1 MKKIK
6 EKPMLAERIKEK
18 AVSTPRELLRKGLDD
33 GSERLRMQL
42 RDTAQHGQADEYG
55 GDTIEDTAARGL
67 RRAEKELTR
76 QRKKRPQEQPPEGGA
91 STADGTVQKYS
102 AIKGKDT
109 TSAGSQPQSAAERGR
124 QQARQN
130 AAQKAAK
137 VKAKDTYIGAQT
149 ETQVT
154 VAAEPQR
161 QGQQAFI
168 RERGRRVASQQ
179 QRRQRQ
185 ERQRILHRNEAPHTN
200 GFGCGSTESKVD
212 GLTRGSKINERN
224 RIQSPKNHQAPLPR
238 ELKQTASS
246 LPKTRESS
254 KLIGRVPE
262 QTARSTAT
270 SASMAGVQTARE
282 AAEVGRYQRTAK
294 AAQAAI
300 QKTTQTA
307 SRALRAIIAVAQN
320 LLAAIA
326 AGGST
331 AVAMVLVICLIG
343 LLIVSPFGIFFSG
356 EDSGTGYTMPEAV
369 TMLNTEFTDRIEQI
383 KAENSY
389 DELDMDNAG
398 SAAMVANWRDVLAVY
413 AVRTTTDASSPDEV
427 ATLTEEKLNILR
439 QIFWDMNEISYWLEM
454 ISGGEDEEDTVILHI
469 RVAVKDHLQMA
480 EAYHFTTEQKKLLE
494 ELMQPEYEELFMR
507 LTGSYQDIALSDK
520 EVAEIMKN
528 LPADLSENRK
538 QVVLTAYQL
547 LGRVH
552 YFWGGK
558 SLVIGWDSRWG
569 MPMEVTAE
577 GSSTTG
583 TVRPFGLD
591 CSGMVDWV
599 FYNQSGGQYVIGHG
613 GGATAQHSYCT
624 PIAWSDAQPGDL
636 VFYPGDSHVGIVC
649 GFDSGGN
656 IMIIHCASGAN
667 NVVVTGKIG
676 FTSIGRPEY
685 FAD

>member
-1 MKKIK
+1 MEKIK
-6 EKPMLAERIKEK
+6 EKPTLSERIKEK

-33 GSERLRMQL
+33 GSERLRTQL

-76 QRKKRPQEQPPEGGA
+76 QRKKKQQEQPPEGGA
-91 STADGTVQKYS
+91 PAADVTEQKPS

-130 AAQKAAK
+130 AAK

-161 QGQQAFI
+161 QGQRVFME
-168 RERGRRVASQQ
+168 ERGRKAARWQAEQKRAVS
-179 QRRQRQ
+179 RRRIKTAQALHSDRDGSAMPDRMRSEQ
-185 ERQRILHRNEAPHTN
+185 IPHIKERAET
-200 GFGCGSTESKVD
+200 
-212 GLTRGSKINERN
+212 
-224 RIQSPKNHQAPLPR
+224 
-238 ELKQTASS
+238 S
-246 LPKTRESS
+246 LPKPARKKHLPMGRDIVSVSPRSKKIADTAKTLESAQKQAVMLQS
-254 KLIGRVPE
+254 SAR
-262 QTARSTAT
+262 TAREVA
-270 SASMAGVQTARE
+270 VQTAR
-282 AAEVGRYQRTAK
+282 YQQAAK
-294 AAQAAI
+294 AAQATA
-300 QKTTQTA
+300 QKA
-307 SRALRAIIAVAQN
+307 SQAAGCALRSIIAAAQS

-331 AVAMVLVICLIG
+331 VVAMVLVICLIG

-369 TMLNTEFTDRIEQI
+369 SVLNGEFAARIEQI
-383 KAENSY
+383 KAENPY

-398 SAAMVANWRDVLAVY
+398 SAAMISNWRDVLAVY
-413 AVRTTTDASSPDEV
+413 AVRTTTDNASPDEV
-427 ATLTEEKLNILR
+427 ATLTEEKMEILR
-439 QIFWDMNEISYWLEM
+439 EIFWDMNTITYWTK
-454 ISGGEDEEDTVILHI
+454 IVPGGKDEADTVILHI
-469 RVAVKDHLQMA
+469 TVTIKTHLQMA
-480 EAYHFTTEQKKLLE
+480 DEHQFNTEQRRLLE
-494 ELMQPEYEELFMR
+494 ELMQPKYQELFMV
-507 LTGSYQDIALSDK
+507 LTGSYQDIELSPD
-520 EVAEIMKN
+520 EVAKIIEN

-547 LGRVH
+547 LGKVH

-558 SLVIGWDSRWG
+558 SLIIGWDSRWG
-569 MPMEVTAE
+569 MPMKVTAE

-649 GFDSGGN
+649 GFDSSGN
-656 IMIIHCASGAN
+656 IMVIHCASSEN
-667 NVVVTGKIG
+667 NVVVTGKSG

>member
-6 EKPMLAERIKEK
+6 EKPTLSERIKEK
-18 AVSTPRELLRKGLDD
+18 AISTPRELLHRGLDD
-33 GSERLRMQL
+33 GSERLRTQL

-55 GDTIEDTAARGL
+55 GDAIEDTAASGL
-67 RRAEKELTR
+67 HRAEKELLK
-76 QRKKRPQEQPPEGGA
+76 QRKKKNTE
-91 STADGTVQKYS
+91 
-102 AIKGKDT
+102 
-109 TSAGSQPQSAAERGR
+109 QSASPQGDASAPSSNSDVPPVIRTREAEAARVNTPPPPA
-124 QQARQN
+124 QEQARQAAMKQAIKTKN
-130 AAQKAAK
+130 A
-137 VKAKDTYIGAQT
+137 YISTQGGTAVT
-149 ETQVT
+149 EVP
-154 VAAEPQR
+154 EPQR

-168 RERGRRVASQQ
+168 QEQGRKASRQQ
-179 QRRQRQ
+179 AQRRQAEQRFRHQ
-185 ERQRILHRNEAPHTN
+185 DDLRGDSLRTEGFKPTSRGRIKERGGIQQPKKHQLPEPKTPNYAAGIAPKAR
-200 GFGCGSTESKVD
+200 E
-212 GLTRGSKINERN
+212 GSKSAVLSAE
-224 RIQSPKNHQAPLPR
+224 QAVR
-238 ELKQTASS
+238 SSTVHATA
-246 LPKTRESS
+246 
-254 KLIGRVPE
+254 
-262 QTARSTAT
+262 
-270 SASMAGVQTARE
+270 AGTHAARE
-282 AAEVGRYQRTAK
+282 AAMQMAKRQQMTKAAETATQK
-294 AAQAAI
+294 TAQAAG
-300 QKTTQTA
+300 
-307 SRALRAIIAVAQN
+307 RALRSIIAAAQS

-331 AVAMVLVICLIG
+331 VVAMVLVICLIG

-369 TMLNTEFTDRIEQI
+369 SVLNGEFAARIEQI
-383 KAENSY
+383 KTENPY

-398 SAAMVANWRDVLAVY
+398 SAAMISNWRDVLAVY
-413 AVRTTTDASSPDEV
+413 AVRTTTDNASPDEV
-427 ATLTEEKLNILR
+427 ATLTEEKMEILR
-439 QIFWDMNEISYWLEM
+439 EIFWDMNAITYWTEIVP
-454 ISGGEDEEDTVILHI
+454 GGKDEADTVILHI
-469 RVAVKDHLQMA
+469 IVTIKTHLQMA
-480 EAYHFTTEQKKLLE
+480 DEYQFNTEQRRLLE
-494 ELMQPEYEELFMR
+494 ELMQPKYQELFMV
-507 LTGSYQDIALSDK
+507 LTGSYQDIELSPD
-520 EVAEIMKN
+520 EVAKIIEN
-528 LPADLSENRK
+528 LPANLSEDRK

-547 LGRVH
+547 LGKVH

-558 SLVIGWDSRWG
+558 SLIIGWDSRWG
-569 MPMEVTAE
+569 MPMKVTAE

-636 VFYPGDSHVGIVC
+636 AFYPGDSHVGIVC

>member
-6 EKPMLAERIKEK
+6 EKPTLSERIKEK

-33 GSERLRMQL
+33 GSERLRTQL

-55 GDTIEDTAARGL
+55 GDAIEDTAASGL
-67 RRAEKELTR
+67 RRAEKKFTQ
-76 QRKKRPQEQPPEGGA
+76 QRKKKPQEQPPEGGA
-91 STADGTVQKYS
+91 PAADDTEQKPS
-102 AIKGKDT
+102 AIKEKDI
-109 TSAGSQPQSAAERGR
+109 TSAGSQPQTAAERGR
-124 QQARQN
+124 QQARQD
-130 AAQKAAK
+130 AVQKAAK
-137 VKAKDTYIGAQT
+137 VKTKETYIGAQT

-154 VAAEPQR
+154 MAAEPQR
-161 QGQQAFI
+161 QGQRVFMEECGRKSARWQAEKKRAVSQHQVKTAQAVRSDGGGSAMPDRKRSAQTPRI
-168 RERGRRVASQQ
+168 KER
-179 QRRQRQ
+179 
-185 ERQRILHRNEAPHTN
+185 TM
-200 GFGCGSTESKVD
+200 
-212 GLTRGSKINERN
+212 
-224 RIQSPKNHQAPLPR
+224 
-238 ELKQTASS
+238 SS
-246 LPKTRESS
+246 LPKSARKDRLPMECDIVSASPRSKKIADAAKTLESS
-254 KLIGRVPE
+254 QKQAAML
-262 QTARSTAT
+262 QS
-270 SASMAGVQTARE
+270 SAHAARE
-282 AAEVGRYQRTAK
+282 AAVQTTQYQQAAK
-294 AAQAAI
+294 AAQATA
-300 QKTTQTA
+300 QKA
-307 SRALRAIIAVAQN
+307 SQAAGRALRAILSAARS
-320 LLAAIA
+320 LAAA
-326 AGGST
+326 MMAGGST
-331 AVAMVLVICLIG
+331 VLSMVLVICLIG
-343 LLIVSPFGIFFSG
+343 LLIASPFGIFFSG

-369 TMLNTEFTDRIEQI
+369 TMLNAEFTDRIEQI
-383 KAENSY
+383 KAENPH

-398 SAAMVANWRDVLAVY
+398 SAAMISNWRDVLAVY

-427 ATLTEEKLNILR
+427 ATLTEEKLDILR
-439 QIFWDMNEISYWLEM
+439 QIFWEMNEISYWLET
-454 ISGGEDEEDTVILHI
+454 ISGGEDEKDTVILHI

-520 EVAEIMKN
+520 EVAEIMEN

-547 LGRVH
+547 LGKVH

-558 SLVIGWDSRWG
+558 SLIIGWDSRWG
-569 MPMEVTAE
+569 MPMKVTAE

>member
-6 EKPMLAERIKEK
+6 EKPTLSERIKEK
-18 AVSTPRELLRKGLDD
+18 AISTPRELLHRGLDD
-33 GSERLRMQL
+33 GSERLRTQL
-42 RDTAQHGQADEYG
+42 RDTAQHGQTDEYG
-55 GDTIEDTAARGL
+55 GDAIEDTAARSL

-76 QRKKRPQEQPPEGGA
+76 QRKKKPQEQPPEGGA
-91 STADGTVQKYS
+91 PAADATEQKPS

-109 TSAGSQPQSAAERGR
+109 TSAGSQPQTAAERGR
-124 QQARQN
+124 QQTRQN

-137 VKAKDTYIGAQT
+137 VKTKDAYIGAQT

-154 VAAEPQR
+154 VATEPQR
-161 QGQQAFI
+161 QGQQVFME
-168 RERGRRVASQQ
+168 ERGRKAARWQAEQKQAVSRHQVKTAQA
-179 QRRQRQ
+179 
-185 ERQRILHRNEAPHTN
+185 LHSDRD
-200 GFGCGSTESKVD
+200 GSTMPDRKRSAQTPRIK
-212 GLTRGSKINERN
+212 ER
-224 RIQSPKNHQAPLPR
+224 AA
-238 ELKQTASS
+238 TS
-246 LPKTRESS
+246 LPKSARKHSLPMERKVSPTLSRSRKTGDAVKAAESAQKQAVMLQS
-254 KLIGRVPE
+254 
-262 QTARSTAT
+262 
-270 SASMAGVQTARE
+270 SAHAARE
-282 AAEVGRYQRTAK
+282 AVVQTTRYQQAAK
-294 AAQAAI
+294 AAQATA
-300 QKTTQTA
+300 QKA
-307 SRALRAIIAVAQN
+307 SQAAGRALRAILSAARS
-320 LLAAIA
+320 LAAA
-326 AGGST
+326 MMAGGST
-331 AVAMVLVICLIG
+331 VLSMVLVICLIG
-343 LLIVSPFGIFFSG
+343 LLIASPFGIFFSG

-383 KAENSY
+383 KAENPH

-398 SAAMVANWRDVLAVY
+398 SAAMISNWRDVLAVY

-427 ATLTEEKLNILR
+427 ATLTEEKLDILR
-439 QIFWDMNEISYWLEM
+439 QIFWDMNAISYWVET
-454 ISGGEDEEDTVILHI
+454 ISGDKDESDTAILHI
-469 RVAVKDHLQMA
+469 TVTVKDHLQMA
-480 EAYHFTTEQKKLLE
+480 DEYRFTADQRKLLE
-494 ELMQPEYEELFMR
+494 ELMQPEYQELFAA
-507 LTGSYQDIALSDK
+507 LTGSYQDIELSPD
-520 EVAEIMKN
+520 EVAKIMEN
-528 LPADLSENRK
+528 LPANLSEARRE
-538 QVVLTAYQL
+538 VVLTAYQL

-667 NVVVTGKIG
+667 NVVVTSKEG
-676 FTSIGRPEY
+676 FTAVSRPFY
-685 FAD
+685 YSK

>member
-6 EKPMLAERIKEK
+6 EKPTLSERIKEK

-33 GSERLRMQL
+33 GSERLRTQL

-55 GDTIEDTAARGL
+55 GDTIEDTAARSL

-76 QRKKRPQEQPPEGGA
+76 QRKKKPQEQPPEGGA
-91 STADGTVQKYS
+91 PAADGAERKSSV
-102 AIKGKDT
+102 IKGKDT
-109 TSAGSQPQSAAERGR
+109 TSAVSQPQTAAERGR
-124 QQARQN
+124 QQTRQN

-137 VKAKDTYIGAQT
+137 VKTKDAYIGAQT

-161 QGQQAFI
+161 QGQQVFME
-168 RERGRRVASQQ
+168 ERGREAARWQAEQKRAVS
-179 QRRQRQ
+179 RRQVKTAQALRSDGGGSAIPDRKRSAQ
-185 ERQRILHRNEAPHTN
+185 TPRIKERTM
-200 GFGCGSTESKVD
+200 
-212 GLTRGSKINERN
+212 
-224 RIQSPKNHQAPLPR
+224 
-238 ELKQTASS
+238 SS
-246 LPKTRESS
+246 LPKS
-254 KLIGRVPE
+254 
-262 QTARSTAT
+262 ARKDRLAVERDIV
-270 SASMAGVQTARE
+270 SASPHSRKMADTAKTLESAQKQAAMLQSSARAAREAAVQTAR
-282 AAEVGRYQRTAK
+282 YQQAAK
-294 AAQAAI
+294 AAQATA
-300 QKTTQTA
+300 QKA
-307 SRALRAIIAVAQN
+307 SQAAGRALRAILSAARS
-320 LLAAIA
+320 LAAA
-326 AGGST
+326 MMAGGST
-331 AVAMVLVICLIG
+331 ALSMVLVICLIG
-343 LLIVSPFGIFFSG
+343 LLIASPFGIFFSG

-383 KAENSY
+383 KAENPH
-389 DELDMDNAG
+389 DELNMDNAG

-427 ATLTEEKLNILR
+427 ATLTEEKLDILR
-439 QIFWDMNEISYWLEM
+439 QIFWDMNAISYWMET
-454 ISGGEDEEDTVILHI
+454 ISGDEDESDTVILHI
-469 RVAVKDHLQMA
+469 TVTVKDHLQMA
-480 EAYHFTTEQKKLLE
+480 DEYRFNAEQHKLLE

-520 EVAEIMKN
+520 EVAEIMKK
-528 LPADLSENRK
+528 LPADLSEERK

-547 LGRVH
+547 LGKVN

-558 SLVIGWDSRWG
+558 SLVLGWDSRWG

-649 GFDSGGN
+649 GFDNSGN
-656 IMIIHCASGAN
+656 IMVIHCASSEN
-667 NVVVTGKIG
+667 NVVVTGKSG

>member
-1 MKKIK
+1 MKQ
-6 EKPMLAERIKEK
+6 
-18 AVSTPRELLRKGLDD
+18 AVKTKNAYISAQGE
-33 GSERLRMQL
+33 
-42 RDTAQHGQADEYG
+42 TA
-55 GDTIEDTAARGL
+55 
-67 RRAEKELTR
+67 
-76 QRKKRPQEQPPEGGA
+76 
-91 STADGTVQKYS
+91 V
-102 AIKGKDT
+102 
-109 TSAGSQPQSAAERGR
+109 TSAPES
-124 QQARQN
+124 
-130 AAQKAAK
+130 
-137 VKAKDTYIGAQT
+137 
-149 ETQVT
+149 
-154 VAAEPQR
+154 QR
-161 QGQQAFI
+161 QGQQTFI
-168 RERGRRVASQQ
+168 QEQGRKASRQQAKRRRAERRFRHQDDLRGDSLRTEGFKPTSRGRIKERGGIQQ
-179 QRRQRQ
+179 PKKHQLPEPKTPNYAAGIVPKAR
-185 ERQRILHRNEAPHTN
+185 E
-200 GFGCGSTESKVD
+200 
-212 GLTRGSKINERN
+212 GSKSAVLSAE
-224 RIQSPKNHQAPLPR
+224 QAVR
-238 ELKQTASS
+238 SSTVHATA
-246 LPKTRESS
+246 
-254 KLIGRVPE
+254 
-262 QTARSTAT
+262 
-270 SASMAGVQTARE
+270 AGTHAARE
-282 AAEVGRYQRTAK
+282 AAMQMAKRQQMTKAAETATQK
-294 AAQAAI
+294 TAQAAG
-300 QKTTQTA
+300 
-307 SRALRAIIAVAQN
+307 RALRSIIAAAQS

-331 AVAMVLVICLIG
+331 VVAMVLVICLIG

-369 TMLNTEFTDRIEQI
+369 SVLNGEFAARIEQI
-383 KAENSY
+383 KAENPY

-398 SAAMVANWRDVLAVY
+398 SAAMISNWRDVLAVY

-427 ATLTEEKLNILR
+427 ATLTEEKLDILR
-439 QIFWDMNEISYWLEM
+439 QIFWDMNEISYWLETVPD
-454 ISGGEDEEDTVILHI
+454 GKDEEDTVILHI

-520 EVAEIMKN
+520 EVAEIMEN

-547 LGRVH
+547 LGKVH

-558 SLVIGWDSRWG
+558 SLIIGWDSRWG
-569 MPMEVTAE
+569 MPMKVTAE

>member
-6 EKPMLAERIKEK
+6 EKPTLSERIKEK
-18 AVSTPRELLRKGLDD
+18 AVSAPRELLHRGLDD
-33 GSERLRMQL
+33 GSERLRTQL

-55 GDTIEDTAARGL
+55 GDTIEDTAVRGL

-76 QRKKRPQEQPPEGGA
+76 QRKKKPQEQPSEGGA
-91 STADGTVQKYS
+91 PAADATEQKPS
-102 AIKGKDT
+102 VIKGKDT
-109 TSAGSQPQSAAERGR
+109 TSAVSQPQTAAEHGR

-137 VKAKDTYIGAQT
+137 IKTKDIYIGAQT

-161 QGQQAFI
+161 QGQRVFME
-168 RERGRRVASQQ
+168 ERGRKAARWQAEQKRAVS
-179 QRRQRQ
+179 RRRIKTAQALHSDRDGSAMPDRMRSEQ
-185 ERQRILHRNEAPHTN
+185 IPHIKERAET
-200 GFGCGSTESKVD
+200 
-212 GLTRGSKINERN
+212 
-224 RIQSPKNHQAPLPR
+224 
-238 ELKQTASS
+238 S
-246 LPKTRESS
+246 LPKPARKKHLPMGRDIVSVSPRSKKIADTAKTLESAQKQAAMLQSNAHAARE
-254 KLIGRVPE
+254 
-262 QTARSTAT
+262 AA
-270 SASMAGVQTARE
+270 VQTAR
-282 AAEVGRYQRTAK
+282 YQQAAK
-294 AAQAAI
+294 AVQATAQKASQAAG
-300 QKTTQTA
+300 
-307 SRALRAIIAVAQN
+307 RALRAILSAARN
-320 LLAAIA
+320 LAAA
-326 AGGST
+326 MMAGGST
-331 AVAMVLVICLIG
+331 VLSMVLVICLIG
-343 LLIVSPFGIFFSG
+343 LLVASPFGIFFSG

-383 KAENSY
+383 KAENPH

-398 SAAMVANWRDVLAVY
+398 SAAMISNWRDVLAVY

-427 ATLTEEKLNILR
+427 ATLTEEKLDILR
-439 QIFWDMNEISYWLEM
+439 QIFWDMNAISYWVET
-454 ISGGEDEEDTVILHI
+454 ISGDKDESDTVILHI
-469 RVAVKDHLQMA
+469 TVTAKDHLQMA
-480 EAYHFTTEQKKLLE
+480 DEYRFNAEQHKLLE
-494 ELMQPEYEELFMR
+494 ELMQPEYQELFAA
-507 LTGSYQDIALSDK
+507 LTGSYQDIELSPD
-520 EVAEIMKN
+520 EVAKIMEN
-528 LPADLSENRK
+528 LPADLSEARRE
-538 QVVLTAYQL
+538 VVLTAYQL

-624 PIAWSDAQPGDL
+624 PIDWSDAQPGDL
-636 VFYPGDSHVGIVC
+636 VFYPEDSHVGIVC

>member
-6 EKPMLAERIKEK
+6 EKPALSERIKEK
-18 AVSTPRELLRKGLDD
+18 AVSTPRELLHRGLDD
-33 GSERLRMQL
+33 GSERLRTQL

-76 QRKKRPQEQPPEGGA
+76 QRKKKPQEQPPEGGA
-91 STADGTVQKYS
+91 PAADATEQKYS

-137 VKAKDTYIGAQT
+137 VKTKDTYIGAQT

-161 QGQQAFI
+161 QGQRVFME
-168 RERGRRVASQQ
+168 ERGRKAARWQAEQKRAVS
-179 QRRQRQ
+179 RRRIKTAQALHSDRGGSAMPDRMRSEQ
-185 ERQRILHRNEAPHTN
+185 IPHIKERAET
-200 GFGCGSTESKVD
+200 
-212 GLTRGSKINERN
+212 
-224 RIQSPKNHQAPLPR
+224 
-238 ELKQTASS
+238 S
-246 LPKTRESS
+246 LPK
-254 KLIGRVPE
+254 P
-262 QTARSTAT
+262 ARKKHLPVERDIV
-270 SASMAGVQTARE
+270 SASPNSRKMADTAKTLESAQKQAAMLQSSARAAREVAVQTAR
-282 AAEVGRYQRTAK
+282 YQQAAK
-294 AAQAAI
+294 AAQATA
-300 QKTTQTA
+300 QKA
-307 SRALRAIIAVAQN
+307 SQAAGRALRAILSAARS
-320 LLAAIA
+320 LAAA
-326 AGGST
+326 MMAGGST
-331 AVAMVLVICLIG
+331 VLSMVLVICLIG
-343 LLIVSPFGIFFSG
+343 LLIASPFGIFFSG
-356 EDSGTGYTMPEAV
+356 EDSGTGYTMLEAV
-369 TMLNTEFTDRIEQI
+369 TMLNAEFTDRIEQI
-383 KAENSY
+383 KAENPH

-398 SAAMVANWRDVLAVY
+398 SAAMIANWRDVLAVY
-413 AVRTTTDASSPDEV
+413 AVRTTTDNASPDEV
-427 ATLTEEKLNILR
+427 ATLTEEKMEILR
-439 QIFWDMNEISYWLEM
+439 EIFWDMNAITYWTEIVP
-454 ISGGEDEEDTVILHI
+454 GGKDEADTVILHI
-469 RVAVKDHLQMA
+469 IVTIKTHLQMA
-480 EAYHFTTEQKKLLE
+480 DECKFNTEQRRLLE
-494 ELMQPEYEELFMR
+494 ELMQPKYQELFLA
-507 LTGSYQDIALSDK
+507 LTGSYQDIELSPD
-520 EVAEIMKN
+520 EVAKIIEN

-547 LGRVH
+547 LGKVH

-558 SLVIGWDSRWG
+558 SLIIGWDSRWG
-569 MPMEVTAE
+569 MPMKVTAE

-613 GGATAQHSYCT
+613 GGATAQHSYCA
-624 PIAWSDAQPGDL
+624 PIAWSDAKPGDL

-649 GFDSGGN
+649 GFDSSGN
-656 IMIIHCASGAN
+656 IMVIHCASSEN
-667 NVVVTGKIG
+667 NVVVTGKSG

>member
-6 EKPMLAERIKEK
+6 EKPALSERIKEK
-18 AVSTPRELLRKGLDD
+18 AVSTPRELLHRGLDD
-33 GSERLRMQL
+33 GSERLRTQL

-76 QRKKRPQEQPPEGGA
+76 QRKKKQQEQPPEGGA
-91 STADGTVQKYS
+91 PAADATEQKPS

-109 TSAGSQPQSAAERGR
+109 TSAVSQPQTAAERGR
-124 QQARQN
+124 HQARQN
-130 AAQKAAK
+130 AAQKATK
-137 VKAKDTYIGAQT
+137 IKTKDAYIGAQT

-161 QGQQAFI
+161 QGQRVFME
-168 RERGRRVASQQ
+168 ERGRKAARWQAEQKRAVSRHQVKTAQA
-179 QRRQRQ
+179 
-185 ERQRILHRNEAPHTN
+185 LHSDRD
-200 GFGCGSTESKVD
+200 GSTMPDRKRSAQTPRIK
-212 GLTRGSKINERN
+212 ER
-224 RIQSPKNHQAPLPR
+224 AA
-238 ELKQTASS
+238 TS
-246 LPKTRESS
+246 LPKSARKHSLPMERKVSPTLSRSRKTGDAVKAAESVQKQAAMLQS
-254 KLIGRVPE
+254 
-262 QTARSTAT
+262 
-270 SASMAGVQTARE
+270 SAHAARE
-282 AAEVGRYQRTAK
+282 AVVQTTRYQQAAK
-294 AAQAAI
+294 AAQATA
-300 QKTTQTA
+300 QKA
-307 SRALRAIIAVAQN
+307 SQAAGCALRSIIAAAQS

-331 AVAMVLVICLIG
+331 VVAMVLVICLIG

-369 TMLNTEFTDRIEQI
+369 SVLNGEFAARIEQI
-383 KAENSY
+383 KAENPH

-398 SAAMVANWRDVLAVY
+398 SAAMISNWRDVLAVY
-413 AVRTTTDASSPDEV
+413 AVRTTTDNASPDEV
-427 ATLTEEKLNILR
+427 ATLTEEKMEILR
-439 QIFWDMNEISYWLEM
+439 EIFWDMNTITYWTK
-454 ISGGEDEEDTVILHI
+454 IVPGGKDEADTVILHI
-469 RVAVKDHLQMA
+469 TVTIKTHLQMA
-480 EAYHFTTEQKKLLE
+480 DEHQFNTEQRRLLE
-494 ELMQPEYEELFMR
+494 ELMQPKYQELFMV
-507 LTGSYQDIALSDK
+507 LTGSYQDIELSPD
-520 EVAEIMKN
+520 EVAKIIEN

-547 LGRVH
+547 LGKVH

-558 SLVIGWDSRWG
+558 SLIIGWDSRWG
-569 MPMEVTAE
+569 MPMKVTAE

-649 GFDSGGN
+649 GFDSSGN
-656 IMIIHCASGAN
+656 IMVIHCASSEN
-667 NVVVTGKIG
+667 NVVVTGKSG

>member
-18 AVSTPRELLRKGLDD
+18 SVSTPRELLRKGLDD
-33 GSERLRMQL
+33 GSERLRTQL

-55 GDTIEDTAARGL
+55 GDTIENTAARGL

-76 QRKKRPQEQPPEGGA
+76 QRKKKPQEQPPEGGA
-91 STADGTVQKYS
+91 PAADATEQKPS

-137 VKAKDTYIGAQT
+137 VKTKDTYIGAQT

-161 QGQQAFI
+161 QGQRVFME
-168 RERGRRVASQQ
+168 ERGRKAARWQAKQKRAVSRHQVKTAQAVRSDGGGSAMPGRMRSEQIPHIK
-179 QRRQRQ
+179 
-185 ERQRILHRNEAPHTN
+185 ERAET
-200 GFGCGSTESKVD
+200 
-212 GLTRGSKINERN
+212 
-224 RIQSPKNHQAPLPR
+224 
-238 ELKQTASS
+238 S
-246 LPKTRESS
+246 LPKPARKKHLSMERDIVSVSPRSKKIADTAKTLESAQKQAVMLQS
-254 KLIGRVPE
+254 S
-262 QTARSTAT
+262 AR
-270 SASMAGVQTARE
+270 TARE
-282 AAEVGRYQRTAK
+282 AAVQTARYQQAAK
-294 AAQAAI
+294 AAQATA
-300 QKTTQTA
+300 QKA
-307 SRALRAIIAVAQN
+307 SQAAGCALRSIIAAAQS

-331 AVAMVLVICLIG
+331 VVAMVLVICLIG

-369 TMLNTEFTDRIEQI
+369 SVLNGEFAARIEQI
-383 KAENSY
+383 KAENPH
-389 DELDMDNAG
+389 DELDMDTAG
-398 SAAMVANWRDVLAVY
+398 SAAMISNWRDVLAVY
-413 AVRTTTDASSPDEV
+413 AVRTTTDNASPDEV
-427 ATLTEEKLNILR
+427 ATLTEGKMEILR
-439 QIFWDMNEISYWLEM
+439 EIFWDMNTITYWTEIVP
-454 ISGGEDEEDTVILHI
+454 GGKDEVDTVILHI
-469 RVAVKDHLQMA
+469 TVTIKTHLQMA
-480 EAYHFTTEQKKLLE
+480 DEYRFNADQRKLLE
-494 ELMQPEYEELFMR
+494 ELMQPEYQELFMV
-507 LTGSYQDIALSDK
+507 LTGSYQDIELSPD
-520 EVAEIMKN
+520 EVAKIIEN

-547 LGRVH
+547 LGKVH

-569 MPMEVTAE
+569 MPMKVTAE

-656 IMIIHCASGAN
+656 IMVIHCASGAN
-667 NVVVTGKIG
+667 NVVVTGKSG

>member
-1 MKKIK
+1 M
-6 EKPMLAERIKEK
+6 ERIKEK
-18 AVSTPRELLRKGLDD
+18 PTLGERVKEKAVSAPKELLRKGLDD
-33 GSERLRMQL
+33 GSERLRTQL
-42 RDTAQHGQADEYG
+42 RDTAQQGRRDEYG
-55 GDTIEDTAARGL
+55 GDAIEDTAASGL
-67 RRAEKELTR
+67 HRAEKELLK
-76 QRKKRPQEQPPEGGA
+76 QRKKKNAE
-91 STADGTVQKYS
+91 
-102 AIKGKDT
+102 
-109 TSAGSQPQSAAERGR
+109 QSASPQGDASAPSSNSDVPPVIRTREAEAARVSTPPPPA
-124 QQARQN
+124 QEQARQAAMKQAVKTKN
-130 AAQKAAK
+130 AYISARGETTVTAAP
-137 VKAKDTYIGAQT
+137 
-149 ETQVT
+149 
-154 VAAEPQR
+154 EPQR

-168 RERGRRVASQQ
+168 QEQGRKASRQQ
-179 QRRQRQ
+179 VQRRQAERRFQRQ
-185 ERQRILHRNEAPHTN
+185 DDLRGDSPCSEGFEPTSRGRIKERGGIQPPKKRQFPEPKTPNHAAGIVPKARE
-200 GFGCGSTESKVD
+200 
-212 GLTRGSKINERN
+212 GSKSAVLSSE
-224 RIQSPKNHQAPLPR
+224 QAMHSTTVHA
-238 ELKQTASS
+238 TA
-246 LPKTRESS
+246 
-254 KLIGRVPE
+254 
-262 QTARSTAT
+262 
-270 SASMAGVQTARE
+270 AGTHAARE
-282 AAEVGRYQRTAK
+282 AAMQMALRQQTTKMAETAVQK
-294 AAQAAI
+294 TAQAAGC
-300 QKTTQTA
+300 
-307 SRALRAIIAVAQN
+307 ALRSIIAAAQS

-331 AVAMVLVICLIG
+331 VVAMVLVICLIG

-369 TMLNTEFTDRIEQI
+369 SVLNGEFAARIEQI
-383 KAENSY
+383 KAENPY

-398 SAAMVANWRDVLAVY
+398 SAAMISNWRDVLAVY
-413 AVRTTTDASSPDEV
+413 AVRTTTDNASPDEV
-427 ATLTEEKLNILR
+427 ATLTEEKLDILR
-439 QIFWDMNEISYWLEM
+439 QIFWDMNAISYWVET
-454 ISGGEDEEDTVILHI
+454 ISGDKDESDTVILHI
-469 RVAVKDHLQMA
+469 TVTVKDHLQMA
-480 EAYHFTTEQKKLLE
+480 DEYRFNAEQHKLLE
-494 ELMQPEYEELFMR
+494 ELMQPEYQELFAA
-507 LTGSYQDIALSDK
+507 LTGSYQDIELSPD
-520 EVAEIMKN
+520 EVAKIMEN
-528 LPADLSENRK
+528 LPADLSEARRE
-538 QVVLTAYQL
+538 VVLTAYQL